1 MDIAVKVEELM
12 ILWIAMCTAFG
23 TLLFVRATLDK
34 KKK

>member
-1 MDIAVKVEELM
+1 MDIAVKAEELM
-12 ILWIAMCTAFG
+12 VLWIAMCTVFG